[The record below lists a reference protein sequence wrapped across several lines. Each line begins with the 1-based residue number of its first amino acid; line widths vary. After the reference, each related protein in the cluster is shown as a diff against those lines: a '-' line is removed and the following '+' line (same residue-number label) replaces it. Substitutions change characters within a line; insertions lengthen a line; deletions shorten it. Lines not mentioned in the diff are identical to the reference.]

1 MLDEKLI
8 EEAIRLSGAK
18 TINEVV
24 SVALQEFVVTRK
36 QFLKMDYTPP
46 ETLFAMHAGKIQ
58 SRDDLVTPLDTD

>member
-1 MLDEKLI
+1 MRITVMLDEKLI

-36 QFLKMDYTPP
+36 QFRTNKRIG
-46 ETLFAMHAGKIQ
+46 TL
-58 SRDDLVTPLDTD
+58 